1 MAKTSPNVFHIRN
14 AGLWPHDAD
23 FMIAAF
29 DSTIPHLAAGGNAGQ
44 WGVEPFSRKDGF
56 IQETHDDVRLSE
68 EYRLTGKGDPV
79 RTFIAEVRVDDGNST
94 SSNSNGN
101 DDGGDGKVNV
111 NVNGND
117 NGIGNADGD
126 HDNEGS
132 NSGQQSDGVAGHP
145 LPLRTSP
152 SPSGATFL
160 PVGLI
165 TIRDGAFSRHV
176 SSNAQLRPYTQL
188 AKAEHA
194 RATSGGSSS
203 GSDSGSHSGSGSG
216 SNRGSSS
223 GRGSGSSSGSRGG
236 GGGFIYVDVVVTDF
250 RTGKRRAGAGA
261 ALLQAAKEYAR
272 DRGRR
277 SVYIDCW
284 TGGTGK
290 LVPYYQRLGFKPIQD
305 FGVKRKDATVWTGKF
320 LRYDLPE
327 P

>member
-14 AGLWPHDAD
+14 ARLWPPAAD
-23 FMIAAF
+23 SMIAAF

-79 RTFIAEVRVDDGNST
+79 RTFIAEVRVDDGNGS
-94 SSNSNGN
+94 SGSNSNEYGS
-101 DDGGDGKVNV
+101 DGKLNM
-111 NVNGND
+111 NGN
-117 NGIGNADGD
+117 GTGNADGSAD
-126 HDNEGS
+126 DVVDTHY
-132 NSGQQSDGVAGHP
+132 
-145 LPLRTSP
+145 LPPRTSP

-176 SSNAQLRPYTQL
+176 SSNAQLRPYTQQ

-203 GSDSGSHSGSGSG
+203 GSDSGSHSGSGCG

-277 SVYIDCW
+277 SVYLDCW

-290 LVPYYQRLGFKPIQD
+290 LVPCVQTPHG
-305 FGVKRKDATVWTGKF
+305 
-320 LRYDLPE
+320 DLSAARPWH
-327 P
+327 

>member
-14 AGLWPHDAD
+14 ARLWPHDAD

-79 RTFIAEVRVDDGNST
+79 RTFIAEVRVDDGNGS
-94 SSNSNGN
+94 SGSNSNEYGS
-101 DDGGDGKVNV
+101 DGKLNM
-111 NVNGND
+111 NGN
-117 NGIGNADGD
+117 GTGNADGSAD
-126 HDNEGS
+126 DVVDTHY
-132 NSGQQSDGVAGHP
+132 

-176 SSNAQLRPYTQL
+176 SSNAQLRPYTQQ

-203 GSDSGSHSGSGSG
+203 GSDSGSHSGSGCG

-277 SVYIDCW
+277 SVYLDCW

-290 LVPYYQRLGFKPIQD
+290 LVPCVQTPHG
-305 FGVKRKDATVWTGKF
+305 
-320 LRYDLPE
+320 DLSAARPWH
-327 P
+327 

>member
-68 EYRLTGKGDPV
+68 EDRLTGKGDPV

-94 SSNSNGN
+94 SNNSNGN
-101 DDGGDGKVNV
+101 DDGGDGKGATV
-111 NVNGND
+111 
-117 NGIGNADGD
+117 A
-126 HDNEGS
+126 S
-132 NSGQQSDGVAGHP
+132 NQMVLPAIPS
-145 LPLRTSP
+145 PLRTSP

-176 SSNAQLRPYTQL
+176 SSNAQLRPYTQQ

-203 GSDSGSHSGSGSG
+203 GSDSGSHSGSGCG

-223 GRGSGSSSGSRGG
+223 GRGSGSSSGSRGGGG

>member
-1 MAKTSPNVFHIRN
+1 MAKTSPSAMAKTSPNVFHIRN
-14 AGLWPHDAD
+14 AGLWPHDAG

-79 RTFIAEVRVDDGNST
+79 RTFIAEVRVDDGNGS
-94 SSNSNGN
+94 SGSNSNEYGS
-101 DDGGDGKVNV
+101 DGKLNM
-111 NVNGND
+111 NGN
-117 NGIGNADGD
+117 GTGNADGSAD
-126 HDNEGS
+126 DVVDTH
-132 NSGQQSDGVAGHP
+132 H

-203 GSDSGSHSGSGSG
+203 GSDSGSHSGSGCG

-290 LVPYYQRLGFKPIQD
+290 LVPCVQTPHG
-305 FGVKRKDATVWTGKF
+305 
-320 LRYDLPE
+320 DLSAARPWH
-327 P
+327 